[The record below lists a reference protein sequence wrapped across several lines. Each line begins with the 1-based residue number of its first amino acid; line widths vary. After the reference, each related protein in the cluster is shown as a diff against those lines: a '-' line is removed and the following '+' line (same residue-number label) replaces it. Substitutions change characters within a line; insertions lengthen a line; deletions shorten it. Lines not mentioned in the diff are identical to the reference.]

1 MVSRSLSHPLPLAGV
16 RVVEFAGLAPVPMVG
31 LVLADW
37 GADVVRVDR
46 VGDANFDTLCRG
58 KRSVAINPKQAQG
71 REVLKDLIRN
81 ADVLLDPF
89 RPGVLE
95 KLGLGPKDVMEGP
108 KGNKRLVFARLTGFQ
123 RQGPYANM
131 AGHDINYIALSGLL
145 SMLGRP
151 GGAPEPPMN
160 ILGDFAGGSFICIL
174 GILLALFERTRSG
187 LGQEVNADMVTGAR
201 YLSTFN
207 LLSSYVSHPVWG
219 TIFNDGTDKTRG
231 TGILAGE
238 SPWYG
243 VYRCQDGGWF
253 SVGAIEPQFYREL
266 LEKLRTALP
275 TPPAPHTSHPEAK
288 DQHNR
293 KKWADL
299 RAYFTHIFASRPRA
313 FFEALFIGSDACA
326 VPVLTR
332 DEAAVRGAAPY
343 ADADEVGVAPDATG
357 PSQTEPGSGAENI
370 IVPAVAPLL
379 SRTPAPTPHGSPGR
393 GAKKGKEQEED
404 RGPEMMLQAGEHTL
418 EVFKEW
424 RVLGSGA
431 AAQEEEQ
438 RLKALWVEGV
448 VGGPENPDGWEP
460 RSKAKL

>member
-1 MVSRSLSHPLPLAGV
+1 MAASSSSSHPLPLAGV

-58 KRSVAINPKQAQG
+58 KRSVAINPKNAQG
-71 REVLKDLIRN
+71 RQVLQDLIRN

-95 KLGLGPKDVMEGP
+95 KLGLGPQDVMEGSQ
-108 KGNKRLVFARLTGFQ
+108 GNKKLVFARLTGFQ
-123 RQGPYANM
+123 RTGPYANM
-131 AGHDINYIALSGLL
+131 AGHDINYIALSGVL
-145 SMLGRP
+145 SMLGRE
-151 GGAPEPPMN
+151 GGPPEPPMN

-187 LGQEVNADMVTGAR
+187 LGQVVNADMVTGTR

-207 LLSSYVSHPVWG
+207 LLSSYVTHPAWG
-219 TIFNDGTDKTRG
+219 NIFNDGTNRTRG

-238 SPWYG
+238 APWYG

-266 LEKLRTALP
+266 LEKLRTVSS
-275 TPPAPHTSHPEAK
+275 APESSHPRPQ
-288 DQHNR
+288 DQHKR
-293 KKWADL
+293 SLWPEL
-299 RAYFTHIFASRPRA
+299 RSYFTATFASHPRS
-313 FFEALFIGSDACA
+313 FFEKLFTGSDACA

-332 DEAAVRGAAPY
+332 DEAAVRGSSPF
-343 ADADEVGVAPDATG
+343 ADPDEVGVPADSSS
-357 PSQTEPGSGAENI
+357 SQTEPGSGADNI
-370 IVPAVAPLL
+370 IIPAVAPNLT
-379 SRTPAPTPHGSPGR
+379 RTPARIPHGSPGR
-393 GAKKGKEQEED
+393 GEDD
-404 RGPEMMLQAGEHTL
+404 RGAEMMIQAGEHTL

-424 RVLGSGA
+424 KILDSGA
-431 AAQEEEQ
+431 AEGGD

-448 VGGPENPDGWEP
+448 VGGPDSPEGWEP
-460 RSKAKL
+460 TRKAKL